1 MNTEVVLEV
10 ANLDKRFGKVHALKN
25 VSIQIPRGAIF
36 GILGPNGSGKTT
48 MLGIVTDMQKSDAGT
63 YSWFG
68 EGQDS
73 SLRKRVGSL
82 IETPNFYTYL
92 NAYDNLKITQLI
104 SGRGNDDEIK
114 SVLARLDLAD
124 KGHIKFGNF
133 SLGMK
138 QRLAVAAAIMGNPD
152 VLILDEPTNGLDP
165 EGIAFMRNILIE
177 LAEEGKTIILA
188 SHLLEEVQRVCTHVA
203 ILQYGDLLANGRVA
217 DLLGSSYTIIIE
229 AEQITGLD
237 SLLKNKFPS
246 IKSIDVQKNR
256 LVLSLEEKVLPQD
269 INAFCFQHNIILS
282 RLELAGTKLEDK
294 FLEITRKN

>member
-1 MNTEVVLEV
+1 MGQEMVLQV
-10 ANLDKRFGKVHALKN
+10 SNLHKHFGKVHALKN
-25 VSIQIPRGAIF
+25 VSLQIPKGSVF

-48 MLGIVTDMQKSDAGT
+48 MLGIVTDMQKSDSGS

-68 EGQDS
+68 KGTDFN
-73 SLRKRVGSL
+73 LRKKVGSL

-104 SGRGNDDEIK
+104 SGRGDDAEIK
-114 SVLARLDLAD
+114 SVLTRLDLID

-165 EGIAFMRNILIE
+165 EGIAFMRKILME
-177 LAEEGKTIILA
+177 LAAEGKTIIIA
-188 SHLLEEVQRVCTHVA
+188 SHLLEEVQKVCTHVA
-203 ILQYGDLLANGRVA
+203 ILQFGDLLAQGKVEE
-217 DLLGSSYTIIIE
+217 LLGTSYKIVLE
-229 AEQITGLD
+229 ADNVT
-237 SLLKNKFPS
+237 SLESALKSKF
-246 IKSIDVQKNR
+246 KSINHIEVGKNR
-256 LVLSLEEKVLPQD
+256 LTLSLNEKVLPQD
-269 INAFCFQHNIILS
+269 INAFCFENRVTLS
-282 RLELAGTKLEDK
+282 RLELVGTKLEDK

>member
-1 MNTEVVLEV
+1 MSAQTVLEV
-10 ANLDKRFGKVHALKN
+10 TNLHKHFGRVHALKN
-25 VSIQIPRGAIF
+25 VSLKIPKGSVF

-48 MLGIVTDMQKSDAGT
+48 MLGIVTDMQKSDSGS
-63 YSWFG
+63 YSWFETG
-68 EGQDS
+68 NHHT
-73 SLRKRVGSL
+73 LRKRVGSL

-114 SVLARLDLAD
+114 LVLNRLDLLD

-165 EGIAFMRNILIE
+165 EGIAFMRKILIE
-177 LAEEGKTIILA
+177 LAAEGKTIIIA
-188 SHLLEEVQRVCTHVA
+188 SHLLEEVQKVCTHVA
-203 ILQYGDLLANGRVA
+203 ILQYGDLLAQGKVEE
-217 DLLGSSYTIIIE
+217 LLGSSYKIIIE
-229 AEQITGLD
+229 AENIELIENA
-237 SLLKNKFPS
+237 LKNKFKA
-246 IKSIDVQKNR
+246 ITAIDTTKGK
-256 LVLSLEEKVLPQD
+256 LVLSLTEKVSPGD
-269 INAFCFQHNIILS
+269 INAFCFENKIVLS
-282 RLELAGTKLEDK
+282 RLEWAGTKLEDK

>member
-1 MNTEVVLEV
+1 MSQEMVLQV
-10 ANLDKRFGKVHALKN
+10 SNLHKHFGKVHALKN
-25 VSIQIPRGAIF
+25 VSLQIPKGSVF

-48 MLGIVTDMQKSDAGT
+48 MLGIVTDMQKSDSGS

-68 EGQDS
+68 KGTDFQ
-73 SLRKRVGSL
+73 LRKRVGSL

-104 SGRGNDDEIK
+104 SGRGDDAEIK
-114 SVLARLDLAD
+114 NVLKRLDLLD

-165 EGIAFMRNILIE
+165 EGIAFMRTILLE
-177 LAEEGKTIILA
+177 LAAEGKTIIIA
-188 SHLLEEVQRVCTHVA
+188 SHLLEEVQKVCTHVA
-203 ILQYGDLLANGRVA
+203 ILQFGDLLAQGKVEE
-217 DLLGSSYTIIIE
+217 LLGTSYKIILEADCVTSLESALKSKFKAINHIE
-229 AEQITGLD
+229 VG
-237 SLLKNKFPS
+237 KN
-246 IKSIDVQKNR
+246 Q
-256 LVLSLEEKVLPQD
+256 LSLSLNEKVLAQD
-269 INAFCFQHNIILS
+269 VNAFCFENKVILS
-282 RLELAGTKLEDK
+282 RLEVVGTKLEDK

>member
-1 MNTEVVLEV
+1 MSKELVLEV
-10 ANLDKRFGKVHALKN
+10 SNLHKHFGKVHALKN
-25 VSIQIPRGAIF
+25 VSLKIPKGSVF

-48 MLGIVTDMQKSDAGT
+48 MLGIVTDMQKSDSGS

-68 EGQDS
+68 QGTDFN
-73 SLRKRVGSL
+73 LRKRVGSL

-104 SGRGNDDEIK
+104 SGRGNDEEIK
-114 SVLARLDLAD
+114 NVLKRLDLLD

-165 EGIAFMRNILIE
+165 EGIAFMRKILME
-177 LAEEGKTIILA
+177 LAAEGKTIIIA
-188 SHLLEEVQRVCTHVA
+188 SHLLEEVQKVCTHVA
-203 ILQYGDLLANGRVA
+203 ILQYGDMLSQGKVEE
-217 DLLGSSYTIIIE
+217 LLGTSYKIVLE
-229 AEQITGLD
+229 AENIGGLETALKAKFK
-237 SLLKNKFPS
+237 SINNIEVGKNKLTLLFT
-246 IKSIDVQKNR
+246 
-256 LVLSLEEKVLPQD
+256 EKVLPQD
-269 INAFCFQHNIILS
+269 INAFCFENKVVLS
-282 RLELAGTKLEDK
+282 RLELIGTKLEDK

>member
-1 MNTEVVLEV
+1 MSQEMVLQV
-10 ANLDKRFGKVHALKN
+10 SNLHKHFGKVHALKN
-25 VSIQIPRGAIF
+25 VSLQIPKGSVF

-48 MLGIVTDMQKSDAGT
+48 MLGIVTDMQKSDSGS

-68 EGQDS
+68 KGTDYQ
-73 SLRKRVGSL
+73 LRKKVGSL

-104 SGRGNDDEIK
+104 SGRGDDAEVK
-114 SVLARLDLAD
+114 NVLKRLDLLD

-165 EGIAFMRNILIE
+165 EGIAFMRKILLE
-177 LAEEGKTIILA
+177 LAAEGKTIIIA
-188 SHLLEEVQRVCTHVA
+188 SHLLEEVQKVCTHVA
-203 ILQYGDLLANGRVA
+203 ILQFGDLLAQGKVE
-217 DLLGSSYTIIIE
+217 DLLGTSYKIVLEADNVSSIESVLKSKFKAINHIE
-229 AEQITGLD
+229 AG
-237 SLLKNKFPS
+237 N
-246 IKSIDVQKNR
+246 NR
-256 LVLSLEEKVLPQD
+256 LTLSLNEKVLPQE
-269 INAFCFQHNIILS
+269 INAFCFENKVILS
-282 RLELAGTKLEDK
+282 RLEVVGTKLEDK

>member
-1 MNTEVVLEV
+1 MKTESVLEV
-10 ANLDKRFGKVHALKN
+10 TNLDKRFGKVHALKN
-25 VSIQIPRGAIF
+25 VSLEIPRGSVF

-48 MLGIVTDMQKSDAGT
+48 MLGIVTDMQKPDSGN

-68 EGQDS
+68 QGQDHT
-73 SLRKRVGSL
+73 LRKRVGSL

-104 SGRGNDDEIK
+104 SGRGNEAEVK

-177 LAEEGKTIILA
+177 LAAEGKTIILA

-203 ILQYGDLLANGRVA
+203 ILQYGDLLANGKVG
-217 DLLGSSYTIIIE
+217 DLLGNSYTIIIE
-229 AEQITGLD
+229 AEKVNGLD
-237 SLLKNKFPS
+237 VLLKNKFPS
-246 IKSIDVQKNR
+246 IKSIDIQQNR
-256 LVLSLEEKVLPQD
+256 LVLSLEDKVLPQD
-269 INAFCFQHNIILS
+269 INAFCFQQNIILS

>member
-1 MNTEVVLEV
+1 MSKEMVLEV
-10 ANLDKRFGKVHALKN
+10 SNLHKHFGKVHALKN
-25 VSIQIPRGAIF
+25 VSLQIPKGSVF

-48 MLGIVTDMQKSDAGT
+48 MLGIVTDMQKSDSGS

-68 EGQDS
+68 KGTDFN
-73 SLRKRVGSL
+73 LRKRVGSL

-104 SGRGNDDEIK
+104 SGRGDDAEIK
-114 SVLARLDLAD
+114 NVLKRLDLLD

-177 LAEEGKTIILA
+177 LAAEGKTIIIA
-188 SHLLEEVQRVCTHVA
+188 SHLLEEIQKVCTHVA
-203 ILQYGDLLANGRVA
+203 ILQFGDLLAQGKVE
-217 DLLGSSYTIIIE
+217 DLLGNSYKIVLEADNVGSLESALKSKFKAINHIE
-229 AEQITGLD
+229 VG
-237 SLLKNKFPS
+237 
-246 IKSIDVQKNR
+246 KNR
-256 LVLSLEEKVLPQD
+256 LTLSLNEKVLPQD
-269 INAFCFQHNIILS
+269 INAFCFENRVILS
-282 RLELAGTKLEDK
+282 RLELVGTKLEDK
-294 FLEITRKN
+294 FLEITKKN

>member
-1 MNTEVVLEV
+1 MSQEMVLQV
-10 ANLDKRFGKVHALKN
+10 SNLHKHFGKVHALKN
-25 VSIQIPRGAIF
+25 VSLQIPKGSVF

-48 MLGIVTDMQKSDAGT
+48 MLGIVTDMQKSDSGS

-68 EGQDS
+68 KGTEYQ
-73 SLRKRVGSL
+73 LRKKVGSL

-104 SGRGNDDEIK
+104 SGRGDDAEIK
-114 SVLARLDLAD
+114 SVLKRLDLLD

-177 LAEEGKTIILA
+177 LAAEGKTIIIA
-188 SHLLEEVQRVCTHVA
+188 SHLLEEIQKVCTHVA
-203 ILQYGDLLANGRVA
+203 ILQFGDLLAQGRVE
-217 DLLGSSYTIIIE
+217 DLLGTSYKIVLEADNVASIE
-229 AEQITGLD
+229 SA
-237 SLLKNKFPS
+237 LKSKF
-246 IKSIDVQKNR
+246 KSINHIEVGKNR
-256 LVLSLEEKVLPQD
+256 LTLSLNEKVLPQD
-269 INAFCFQHNIILS
+269 INAFCYENKVILS
-282 RLELAGTKLEDK
+282 RLEVVGTKLEDK